1 MAEPGC
7 GGLPYFITGHCI
19 SRTLGSIEV
28 EAEPEALSPML
39 KDRWNY
45 ISSTIYQ
52 GTVSQER
59 WDQMVFSLEGNQC
72 CFAGGLEQ

>member
-39 KDRWNY
+39 KDRNAGIRWSFHWRE
-45 ISSTIYQ
+45 ISVALLGGS
-52 GTVSQER
+52 SNR
-59 WDQMVFSLEGNQC
+59 
-72 CFAGGLEQ
+72 GGLRARG